1 MELELLPFSVFPLF
15 ATLFLLFFITI
26 IARFRS
32 SSSADTNKNLPPQP
46 WKLPLIGHLHHMIGA
61 PPHRALA
68 NLARKLGPI
77 ARLQLGEISAILIS
91 SPHFAKEIMKTHDL
105 VFADRP
111 KLLSIE
117 IACNYQDIVF
127 APYGDYWRQMR
138 KICILELLSAKKVR
152 SFQYLRE
159 EESRNLVESV
169 AKKKSKTIN
178 LTEKIFTMMN
188 TIICKV
194 AVGSECKDQ
203 AKYIEAIQEFIYL
216 SGGFDVADVF
226 PSIKIL
232 HLLAG
237 TRSKLVKIH
246 KKMDEILDSI
256 ISDHRSAGRQNND
269 NEDLL
274 DVLLRLKDHGGL
286 QFPLT
291 SDQIKAVI
299 FDILAAGT
307 DTSAVTMEWA
317 MSELMKNPRVM
328 KKLQAEIRNLFKGK
342 KEIHESDIQE
352 LSYLKLVIMET
363 LRLHPPLPLIVPR
376 ECRETC
382 EVGGYHV
389 PIKTKV
395 IINVW
400 KIGRDPD
407 YWNDP
412 ENFMPERFSN
422 SSINMMGQDFEYLP
436 FGAGR
441 RMCPGMLL
449 GLADV
454 ELPLVT
460 LLYHFNWE
468 LPNGANPETLDM
480 TESFGATLKR
490 KNPLLLVPSP
500 YNTN

>member
-1 MELELLPFSVFPLF
+1 C
-15 ATLFLLFFITI
+15 
-26 IARFRS
+26 
-32 SSSADTNKNLPPQP
+32 
-46 WKLPLIGHLHHMIGA
+46 A
-61 PPHRALA
+61 PPTIELFD
-68 NLARKLGPI
+68 NLLEVGPI

-169 AKKKSKTIN
+169 AMKKSKTIN

-256 ISDHRSAGRQNND
+256 IQNHRSSGRQNND

-299 FDILAAGT
+299 FV
-307 DTSAVTMEWA
+307 S
-317 MSELMKNPRVM
+317 
-328 KKLQAEIRNLFKGK
+328 
-342 KEIHESDIQE
+342 
-352 LSYLKLVIMET
+352 
-363 LRLHPPLPLIVPR
+363 IV
-376 ECRETC
+376 
-382 EVGGYHV
+382 H
-389 PIKTKV
+389 
-395 IINVW
+395 
-400 KIGRDPD
+400 
-407 YWNDP
+407 
-412 ENFMPERFSN
+412 
-422 SSINMMGQDFEYLP
+422 
-436 FGAGR
+436 
-441 RMCPGMLL
+441 LL
-449 GLADV
+449 
-454 ELPLVT
+454 
-460 LLYHFNWE
+460 
-468 LPNGANPETLDM
+468 
-480 TESFGATLKR
+480 
-490 KNPLLLVPSP
+490 
-500 YNTN
+500 